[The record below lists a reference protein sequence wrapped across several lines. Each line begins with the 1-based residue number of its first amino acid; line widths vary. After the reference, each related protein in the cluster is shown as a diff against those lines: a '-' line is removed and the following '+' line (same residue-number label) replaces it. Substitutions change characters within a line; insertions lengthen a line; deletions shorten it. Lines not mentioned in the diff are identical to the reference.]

1 MVPVAGWKETQVSDM
16 DFDTIME
23 KAYEEY
29 FEGLAEGEEALSFS
43 EFKQALRIR
52 MCSHNDA
59 EHKYEKQNQTAENFV
74 LEPGETLFKIPVTCP
89 ICGFTSEEL
98 DDSCNNQETT
108 KYVEDDTECAR
119 RTIIST
125 SPNSVTN
132 KSHFE
137 RVINP
142 LPKLIKRCRRTK
154 PNGTTGYLS
163 KRRSIKDKQRSANN
177 CKRFIPVINFHVLK
191 RIYWWL
197 RHCLM
202 NP

>member
-1 MVPVAGWKETQVSDM
+1 M

-52 MCSHNDA
+52 MRSHNDA
-59 EHKYEKQNQTAENFV
+59 EHKYEKQN
-74 LEPGETLFKIPVTCP
+74 PVTCP

-125 SPNSVTN
+125 SPNSRTN

-142 LPKLIKRCRRTK
+142 LPQTNKKDAGGQK
-154 PNGTTGYLS
+154 NQWNNGIS
-163 KRRSIKDKQRSANN
+163 VKKRRSIKDKQRSANN

>member
-1 MVPVAGWKETQVSDM
+1 
-16 DFDTIME
+16 
-23 KAYEEY
+23 
-29 FEGLAEGEEALSFS
+29 
-43 EFKQALRIR
+43 
-52 MCSHNDA
+52 
-59 EHKYEKQNQTAENFV
+59 
-74 LEPGETLFKIPVTCP
+74 
-89 ICGFTSEEL
+89 
-98 DDSCNNQETT
+98 
-108 KYVEDDTECAR
+108 AR

-125 SPNSVTN
+125 SPNSRTN

-142 LPKLIKRCRRTK
+142 LPQTNKKDAGGQKTQWN
-154 PNGTTGYLS
+154 NGIS
-163 KRRSIKDKQRSANN
+163 VKKRRSIKDKQRSANN